1 MFFCDQLT
9 RPTSCTIV
17 MLLIHFQVEIYP
29 PNAGKG
35 SGVKDRPPTPPPQQ
49 QIKVYAY
56 DELPPKYRKRY
67 EYAARFVRL
76 VRSKTPKVTMYTKQA
91 KCMLME
97 NSPSADFE
105 VNFYSGKTRPFIIF

>member
-1 MFFCDQLT
+1 M
-9 RPTSCTIV
+9 
-17 MLLIHFQVEIYP
+17 
-29 PNAGKG
+29 
-35 SGVKDRPPTPPPQQ
+35 KDRPPTPPPQH

-105 VNFYSGKTRPFIIF
+105 VNFYSGKYLN